1 MSKSLDVKV
10 PVKLMGKH
18 VHEIRDPIHVFIRF
32 DDDERR
38 VIDSRPFQRLRH
50 IHQLAMT
57 YLVYPGASH
66 KRFEHSL
73 GVMELAGKVYDV
85 VMNRGLPKNLE
96 EYVKGKGQDFTYWR
110 SVLRMAALCHDL
122 GHLPFSHAA
131 ETHLLPYGWSH
142 ERMTRE
148 IILSDEM
155 RQLWE
160 DMQPAL
166 EAEAIVKLAIGPRKA
181 RDLTFNDWESL
192 LTEIITG
199 DAFGV
204 DRMDYLLRDSYH
216 TGVGYGS
223 FDHHRLIDTLCI
235 LKSAPTDDGE
245 QSDQP
250 VLGVEEGGLHAAEA
264 LPLARYFMFSQVYC
278 HPVRRIYDMH
288 LKDFLAEWQAGAK
301 FPTDV
306 EKYLRI
312 TDNEVM
318 SAMLSSATDPA
329 RPGHKHASR
338 IMRRKHFKILYTT
351 TPDDTHKNP
360 NAAEVIFDAA
370 GSEFGDENVRFDQF
384 PSKDKDPAPDFPV
397 LAQDGRTYSAGWQ
410 SQLISRIPMVV
421 TDYVFIEPEL
431 REMARKWLN
440 ANRDRILADSTV
452 TEETA

>member
-1 MSKSLDVKV
+1 M
-10 PVKLMGKH
+10 MGKH

-73 GVMELAGKVYDV
+73 GVMELASKVYDV
-85 VMNRGLPKNLE
+85 VMRRELPENLR
-96 EYVKGKGQDFTYWR
+96 EYVRGKKPDFIPYWR
-110 SVLRMAALCHDL
+110 SILRMAALCHDL

-131 ETHLLPYGWSH
+131 EAHLLPDGWSH
-142 ERMTRE
+142 ERMTKE

-160 DMQPAL
+160 NMEPPL
-166 EAEAIVKLAIGPRKA
+166 KPEAIAKLAIGPRKEK
-181 RDLTFNDWESL
+181 DLTYNDWESL
-192 LTEIITG
+192 LAEIITG

-235 LKSAPTDDGE
+235 LKQPPTDEGE
-245 QSDQP
+245 QSDHP

-278 HPVRRIYDMH
+278 HPVRRIYDIH
-288 LKDFLAEWQAGAK
+288 LRDFLAEWQPRAK
-301 FPTDV
+301 FPTNV
-306 EKYLRI
+306 EKYLGI

-318 SAMLSSATDPA
+318 SAMLRAAGDPA
-329 RPGHKHASR
+329 RAGHKYASR
-338 IMRRKHFKILYTT
+338 IMKHQHFKILYTT
-351 TPDDTHKNP
+351 TPYDMNKNP
-360 NAAEVIFDAA
+360 DAAQAIFDAA
-370 GSEFGDENVRFDQF
+370 RNKFGDEHLRFDRF
-384 PSKDKDPAPDFPV
+384 PPKDPAPDFPV
-397 LAQDGRTYSAGWQ
+397 LAQDGRTYSARSK
-410 SQLISRIPMVV
+410 SQVIQHIPMVV
-421 TDYVFIEPEL
+421 TDYVFIAPEL
-431 REMARKWLN
+431 RDEAREWLDT
-440 ANRDRILADSTV
+440 NRDRIIADSTE
-452 TEETA
+452 TEETP